1 MVLLFTQL
9 VGSVKPGK
17 VNTILIDN
25 SAALMLNFTL
35 AI

>member
-9 VGSVKPGK
+9 EDSMKPGK

-25 SAALMLNFTL
+25 SAAPMLNFAL
-35 AI
+35 GI